1 MIELGIHHRLT
12 VVRESEQGYYVT
24 KDEEDAV
31 LLPNRYIPS
40 GLQIDDEVD
49 VFVYSDSQGRPIATT
64 LQPKLTLNEF
74 ALLQVTSVTNFG
86 AFVDWGIAK
95 ELLVPFREQDKKL
108 QEGQSAVIYLFYD
121 EVSERLVG
129 SAKVRKFLDKENITL
144 EEGEKVNGLVYDET
158 DLGYKVIVN
167 NLHDGLIY
175 RNEVFQ
181 KVYVGETFEAY
192 VRKIRSD
199 GKIDLQMQ
207 PFGYSKVAPNA
218 DEILRVLKDNDG
230 WLPLTDKSEP
240 EEIKEKLNMSKK
252 TFKKAIGD
260 LYKNKLI
267 ELKEDGIYLNQ
278 Q

>member
-40 GLQIDDEVD
+40 DLQIGEEVD

-74 ALLQVTSVTNFG
+74 ASLKVTSVTGFG

-95 ELLVPFREQDKKL
+95 ELLVPFKEQDRKL
-108 QEGQSAVIYLFYD
+108 KEDEYAVVYLFYD

-129 SAKVRKFLDKENITL
+129 SAKVRKFLDKENITV

-158 DLGYKVIVN
+158 ELGYKMIVN

-175 RNEVFQ
+175 RDEVFQ
-181 KVYVGETFEAY
+181 DIHVGDRLEAY
-192 VRKIRSD
+192 VKKIRTD
-199 GKIDLQMQ
+199 GKIDLQLE

-218 DEILRVLKDNDG
+218 EEILQLLKENDG
-230 WLPLTDKSEP
+230 WLALTDKSNP
-240 EEIKEKLNMSKK
+240 EEIKERLNMSKK

-260 LYKNKLI
+260 LYRNKLI
-267 ELKEDGIYLNQ
+267 ELKEDGIYLKQ
-278 Q
+278 